1 MISMFNSGL
10 KIAFFLTL
18 LSAAAQADT
27 SISVSGNVVATP
39 CTVDTDTVNKTVD
52 LGTLQRR
59 DLQTAGEG
67 GEWQDFDLLLTNCP
81 AGTTKVTALLSGTVD
96 TQDATAWKNS
106 GTSTNMALR
115 IASRDHATAYA
126 SGESLDQNVNI
137 STRSASFPLSARMF
151 TPQGSATA
159 GTFKSVMNVDFTWQ

>member
-1 MISMFNSGL
+1 MFKPGL
-10 KIAFFLTL
+10 KTAFCLTL
-18 LSAAAQADT
+18 FSTAVQADP
-27 SISVSGNVVATP
+27 SVSVSGNVVASP
-39 CTVDTDTVNKTVD
+39 CTVDTGTVNKTVE

-81 AGTTKVTALLSGTVD
+81 AGTATVTALLSGTVD

-106 GTSTNMALR
+106 GSSTNMALR
-115 IASRDHATAYA
+115 IASRDHNTTWAPG
-126 SGESLDQNVNI
+126 SSLRQSVSI

-159 GTFKSVMNVDFTWQ
+159 GTFQSVMNVDFTWQ

>member
-1 MISMFNSGL
+1 ML
-10 KIAFFLTL
+10 KRKWLAGAFMMMLPWLSFADASLTL
-18 LSAAAQADT
+18 T
-27 SISVSGNVVATP
+27 GNVVASP

-81 AGTTKVTALLSGTVD
+81 AGTTKVTATVSGTPD

-106 GTSTNMALR
+106 GTSGNMALR
-115 IASRDHATAYA
+115 IANRDRSQTVAP
-126 SGESLDQNVNI
+126 GDSLAQNVNI

-151 TPQGSATA
+151 TPLGSATA
-159 GTFKSVMNVDFTWQ
+159 GTFQSVMNVDFTWQ

>member
-1 MISMFNSGL
+1 MHKRKWLAG
-10 KIAFFLTL
+10 AFMMVLPWLTFADASLTL
-18 LSAAAQADT
+18 SR
-27 SISVSGNVVATP
+27 NVVASP
-39 CTVDTDTVNKTVD
+39 CTIDTNTVNKTVE
-52 LGTLQRR
+52 LGTVQRR

-81 AGTTKVTALLSGTVD
+81 TGTTKVTAMLSGTVD

-115 IASRDHATAYA
+115 IASRDRSQAVAP
-126 SGESLDQNVNI
+126 GDSLDQNVNI
-137 STRSASFPLSARMF
+137 STRSATFPLSARMF

-159 GTFKSVMNVDFTWQ
+159 GTFQSVMNVDFTWQ